1 MVHVEGLDLGVGLT
15 SANLLD
21 GGCVVG
27 NAVDANLAAAEVGVE
42 EADVHRTLRLDN
54 AAVGTN
60 QRHVNGDG
68 VLELGLSVAL
78 DNVSHGVDDVL
89 TVDLVGTD
97 GGALGE
103 HALAGGHLD
112 HNITDVGIA
121 LIGGVAYISNDGLY
135 LNRRIGGLVRDIL
148 SRGLVGPSTV
158 LGRSLSRSAFG
169 LDGSR
174 VLGGLLRRDGL
185 GRNDDLLAVG
195 QVGGGDGVLAAVVG
209 GELRAGVGDGGNL
222 LTVVRGNR
230 KREVEGV
237 GNVNGLGVRLGRD
250 ALLGA
255 VLRAV
260 LQRRGGDLNV
270 EGDGGVGLL
279 CGRLL
284 GLGLVGLTVRSR
296 RLGVLCRGL
305 DGVLLRLGH
314 RLLGIVLRGRLLVGG
329 VGLLRGRHLPLGARV
344 LGGRVHNDL
353 VAALGPAGGQD
364 VGERLDV
371 GRLHHEDD
379 AEEDRQ
385 YGLPPL
391 LRLLTP
397 EVLALMPLVHTNHS
411 LNVLGTT

>member
-1 MVHVEGLDLGVGLT
+1 MRLKVKKDRFPLLQGRCYDAFRIRRIICCAVSSSGKGDDVLRSGGLVPHLRVYVVIALRVQALAVQVTNLVGNHSAANSCHLRIFRLTISAQQNNGHGVPIPRSRTNGQRVGHYQDASNGLDRINRAVSDLLDLGDVLAPGG
-15 SANLLD
+15 SPLL
-21 GGCVVG
+21 G
-27 NAVDANLAAAEVGVE
+27 
-42 EADVHRTLRLDN
+42 RL
-54 AAVGTN
+54 
-60 QRHVNGDG
+60 
-68 VLELGLSVAL
+68 LGL
-78 DNVSHGVDDVL
+78 D
-89 TVDLVGTD
+89 
-97 GGALGE
+97 
-103 HALAGGHLD
+103 
-112 HNITDVGIA
+112 
-121 LIGGVAYISNDGLY
+121 
-135 LNRRIGGLVRDIL
+135 
-148 SRGLVGPSTV
+148 RG
-158 LGRSLSRSAFG
+158 
-169 LDGSR
+169 R
-174 VLGGLLRRDGL
+174 VLGGLLGRDGL

-195 QVGGGDGVLAAVVG
+195 QVGGGDGVHAAFVG
-209 GELRAGVGDGGNL
+209 GELRAGVGDGGNQ
-222 LTVVRGNR
+222 LTVVRRNR

-237 GNVNGLGVRLGRD
+237 GNVNGLGIRLGRD

-296 RLGVLCRGL
+296 RLGVLGRGL
-305 DGVLLRLGH
+305 DGVLLRLGR
-314 RLLGIVLRGRLLVGG
+314 RLLGIVLRGRLIVGG

-344 LGGRVHNDL
+344 LGGRIHDDL
-353 VAALGPAGGQD
+353 VATLGPAGGQD

>member
-1 MVHVEGLDLGVGLT
+1 MLQIHNGPRSNKPRVIEV
-15 SANLLD
+15 S
-21 GGCVVG
+21 
-27 NAVDANLAAAEVGVE
+27 AAAH
-42 EADVHRTLRLDN
+42 D
-54 AAVGTN
+54 
-60 QRHVNGDG
+60 
-68 VLELGLSVAL
+68 SVAL
-78 DNVSHGVDDVL
+78 NTGSNS
-89 TVDLVGTD
+89 
-97 GGALGE
+97 GAATIR
-103 HALAGGHLD
+103 HQRDA
-112 HNITDVGIA
+112 V
-121 LIGGVAYISNDGLY
+121 
-135 LNRRIGGLVRDIL
+135 VR
-148 SRGLVGPSTV
+148 
-158 LGRSLSRSAFG
+158 GRSLSLDGVLSGRCFVLSRLGRLLG
-169 LDGSR
+169 LDGGR

-185 GRNDDLLAVG
+185 GRDDDLLAVG

-237 GNVNGLGVRLGRD
+237 GNVNGLGIRLGRD

-296 RLGVLCRGL
+296 CLGVLGRGL
-305 DGVLLRLGH
+305 DGVLLRLGR
-314 RLLGIVLRGRLLVGG
+314 RLLGIVLRGRLIVGG

-344 LGGRVHNDL
+344 LGGRVHDDL